1 MNFNDSLPYKVAL
14 VTGGASGLGLATV
27 RLLAEKGARVA
38 IFDLNREQA
47 DSIATEL
54 GANVRAYTV
63 NVSDEV
69 SVKTAID
76 QVVQDFGGLHIAVN
90 CAGVGSA
97 SRTVGKNGAHSLELF
112 TKVIT
117 INLIGTFNVTR
128 LAAEAM
134 QHNTPD
140 DNDHER
146 GVIIN
151 TASVAAFDGQI
162 GQVAYSASKGGV
174 VGMTLPLARD
184 LAVMGV
190 RVNTI
195 APGIFNT
202 PLMNASP
209 DSVKL
214 PLIEMTQFP
223 KRLGYP
229 EEYAKLAVHI
239 VENSFMNGETIR
251 LDGAIRMQPR

>member
-1 MNFNDSLPYKVAL
+1 MQLKGKIAI

-27 RLLAEKGARVA
+27 EAFVAAGAKVA
-38 IFDLNREQA
+38 IFDLNADQA
-47 DSIATEL
+47 DVVVSRL
-54 GANVRAYTV
+54 GSQVRAFTV
-63 NVSDEV
+63 NVTDEV
-69 SVKTAID
+69 SVHAAIE
-76 QVVQDFGGLHIAVN
+76 QVKSIFGALHICVN
-90 CAGVGSA
+90 CAGIGSA
-97 SRTVGKNGAHSLELF
+97 SRTVGKNGAMPLEAF
-112 TKVIT
+112 TKVIG

-128 LAAEAM
+128 LAAAAM
-134 QHNTPD
+134 QHNTAGD
-140 DNDHER
+140 DGER
-146 GVIIN
+146 GVVIN

-162 GQVAYSASKGGV
+162 GQVAYAASKGGI

-184 LAVMGV
+184 LAVLGV

-223 KRLGYP
+223 KRLGNP
-229 EEYAKLAVHI
+229 SEYAQLAVHL

-251 LDGAIRMQPR
+251 LDGAIRMAPR